1 MLMLIL
7 ILVTSLFSLS
17 KMELIEEALTQGITP
32 AIVVAIYLIIT
43 KIIDN
48 RKENVQ
54 IKLST
59 ELTKSINAISS
70 FLTDITKNIIEKD
83 KDKCKAAIEDTMFS
97 SAMRLINFVSTTII
111 NNHIEANK
119 ENVIANIHNI
129 VNTEFYS
136 VYATLSLYKI
146 NGVKASDALNKDWME
161 IIEKDMFDIVYNS
174 SLSKEDKILTFIN
187 KINLKFQSYVTHM
200 TNVIIK

>member
-17 KMELIEEALTQGITP
+17 QMELIEEALAQGITP

-83 KDKCKAAIEDTMFS
+83 KDKCKAAIEDTIFS

-161 IIEKDMFDIVYNS
+161 IIEKDMFDIVYNN
-174 SLSKEDKILTFIN
+174 SLSKEDKILTFTN

>member
-17 KMELIEEALTQGITP
+17 KMELIKEALAQGITP

-136 VYATLSLYKI
+136 VYATLSLYNI

-174 SLSKEDKILTFIN
+174 SLSKEDKILTFTN

>member
-17 KMELIEEALTQGITP
+17 QMELIEEALAQGITP

-54 IKLST
+54 LKLNA
-59 ELTKSINAISS
+59 ELTKSINSISS
-70 FLTDITKNIIEKD
+70 FLTDITKNIIDKD

-97 SAMRLINFVSTTII
+97 SGMRLINFVSTTII
-111 NNHIEANK
+111 NNHVESNK
-119 ENVIANIHNI
+119 DTVIGNVHNI
-129 VNTEFYS
+129 VNAEFYS

-161 IIEKDMFDIVYNS
+161 IIEKDILDVIYNS
-174 SLSKEDKILTFIN
+174 KLEKEDKILSFTN

-200 TNVIIK
+200 TNTIIR

>member
-17 KMELIEEALTQGITP
+17 KMELIEEALAQGITP

-136 VYATLSLYKI
+136 VYATLFLYKI

-174 SLSKEDKILTFIN
+174 SLSKEDKILTFTN

>member
-17 KMELIEEALTQGITP
+17 KMELIEEALAQGITP

>member
-1 MLMLIL
+1 MLLLIL
-7 ILVTSLFSLS
+7 AASLFSLCQ
-17 KMELIEEALTQGITP
+17 MELIEEALAQGITP

-54 IKLST
+54 LKLSA
-59 ELTKSINAISS
+59 ELTKSINGISS
-70 FLTDITKNIIEKD
+70 FLTDITKNIIDKD

-97 SAMRLINFVSTTII
+97 SGMRLINFVSTTII
-111 NNHIEANK
+111 NNHVEANK
-119 ENVIANIHNI
+119 DTVIGNVHNI
-129 VNTEFYS
+129 VNAEFYS

-161 IIEKDMFDIVYNS
+161 IIEKDILDVIYNS
-174 SLSKEDKILTFIN
+174 KLEKEDKILSFTN

-200 TNVIIK
+200 TNTIIR

>member
-17 KMELIEEALTQGITP
+17 KMELIKEALAQGITP

-48 RKENVQ
+48 RKENIQ

-174 SLSKEDKILTFIN
+174 SLSKEDKILTFTN

>member
-1 MLMLIL
+1 MLLLIL
-7 ILVTSLFSLS
+7 AASLFSLCQ
-17 KMELIEEALTQGITP
+17 MELIEEALAQGITP

-48 RKENVQ
+48 RKENIQ
-54 IKLST
+54 LKLSA
-59 ELTKSINAISS
+59 ELTKSINSISS
-70 FLTDITKNIIEKD
+70 FLTDITKNIIDKD

-97 SAMRLINFVSTTII
+97 SGMRLINFVSTTII
-111 NNHIEANK
+111 NNHVEANK
-119 ENVIANIHNI
+119 DTVIANIHNI
-129 VNTEFYS
+129 VNAEFYS

-161 IIEKDMFDIVYNS
+161 IIEKDILDVIYNS
-174 SLSKEDKILTFIN
+174 KLEKEDKILSFTN

-200 TNVIIK
+200 TNTIIR

>member
-17 KMELIEEALTQGITP
+17 QMELIEEALAQGITP

-97 SAMRLINFVSTTII
+97 SGMRLINFVSTTII

-119 ENVIANIHNI
+119 ENVIGNVHNI
-129 VNTEFYS
+129 VNAEFYS

-161 IIEKDMFDIVYNS
+161 IIEKDILDVIYNS
-174 SLSKEDKILTFIN
+174 KLEKEDKILSFTN

-200 TNVIIK
+200 TNTIIK

>member
-17 KMELIEEALTQGITP
+17 KMELIEEALAQGITP

-59 ELTKSINAISS
+59 ELTKSINVISS

-111 NNHIEANK
+111 NNHIEVNK

-174 SLSKEDKILTFIN
+174 SLSKEDKILTFTN

>member
-17 KMELIEEALTQGITP
+17 QMELIEEALAQGITP

-97 SAMRLINFVSTTII
+97 SGMRLINFVSTTII
-111 NNHIEANK
+111 NNHIEVNK
-119 ENVIANIHNI
+119 ENVIGNVHNI
-129 VNTEFYS
+129 VNAEFYS

-146 NGVKASDALNKDWME
+146 NGVKASNALNKDWME
-161 IIEKDMFDIVYNS
+161 IIEKDILDVIYNS
-174 SLSKEDKILTFIN
+174 KLEKEDKILSFTN

-200 TNVIIK
+200 TNTIIR

>member
-17 KMELIEEALTQGITP
+17 QMELIEEALAQGITP

-83 KDKCKAAIEDTMFS
+83 KDKCKAAIADTMFS

-174 SLSKEDKILTFIN
+174 SLSKEDKILTFTN

>member
-1 MLMLIL
+1 MLLLIL
-7 ILVTSLFSLS
+7 AASLFSLCQ
-17 KMELIEEALTQGITP
+17 MELIEEALAQGITP

-54 IKLST
+54 LKLSA
-59 ELTKSINAISS
+59 ELTKSINSISS
-70 FLTDITKNIIEKD
+70 FLTDITKNIIDKD

-97 SAMRLINFVSTTII
+97 SGMRLINFVSTTII
-111 NNHIEANK
+111 NNHVEANK
-119 ENVIANIHNI
+119 DTVIANIHNI
-129 VNTEFYS
+129 VNAEFYS

-161 IIEKDMFDIVYNS
+161 IIEKDILDVIYNS
-174 SLSKEDKILTFIN
+174 KLEKEDKILSFTN

-200 TNVIIK
+200 TNTIIR

>member
-17 KMELIEEALTQGITP
+17 KMELIEEALAQGITP

-161 IIEKDMFDIVYNS
+161 IIEEDMFDIVYNS
-174 SLSKEDKILTFIN
+174 SLSKEDKILTFTN

>member
-17 KMELIEEALTQGITP
+17 QMELIEEALAQGITP

-97 SAMRLINFVSTTII
+97 SGMRLINFVSTTII
-111 NNHIEANK
+111 NNHVEANK
-119 ENVIANIHNI
+119 DTVIGNVHNI
-129 VNTEFYS
+129 VNAEFYS

-161 IIEKDMFDIVYNS
+161 IIEKDILDVIYNS
-174 SLSKEDKILTFIN
+174 KLEKEDKILSFTN

-200 TNVIIK
+200 TNTIIR

>member
-17 KMELIEEALTQGITP
+17 QMELIEEALAQGITP

-97 SAMRLINFVSTTII
+97 SAMKLINFVSTTII

-174 SLSKEDKILTFIN
+174 SLSKEDKILTFTN

>member
-17 KMELIEEALTQGITP
+17 QMELIEEALAQGITP

-174 SLSKEDKILTFIN
+174 SLSKEDKILTFTN

>member
-1 MLMLIL
+1 MLLLIL
-7 ILVTSLFSLS
+7 AASLFSLCQ
-17 KMELIEEALTQGITP
+17 MELIEEALAQGITP

-54 IKLST
+54 LKLSA
-59 ELTKSINAISS
+59 ELTKSINSISS
-70 FLTDITKNIIEKD
+70 FLTDITKNIIDKD

-97 SAMRLINFVSTTII
+97 SGMRLINFVSTTII
-111 NNHIEANK
+111 NNHVEANK
-119 ENVIANIHNI
+119 DTVIGNVHNI
-129 VNTEFYS
+129 VNAEFYS

-161 IIEKDMFDIVYNS
+161 IIEKDILDVIYNS
-174 SLSKEDKILTFIN
+174 KLEKEDKILSFTN

-200 TNVIIK
+200 TNTIIR

>member
-17 KMELIEEALTQGITP
+17 QMELIEEALAQGITP

-83 KDKCKAAIEDTMFS
+83 KDKCKAAIENTMFS

-136 VYATLSLYKI
+136 VYAILSLYKI
-146 NGVKASDALNKDWME
+146 NGVKASDSLNKDWME
-161 IIEKDMFDIVYNS
+161 IIEKDMFDIIYNS
-174 SLSKEDKILTFIN
+174 SLSKEDKILTFTN

>member
-17 KMELIEEALTQGITP
+17 QMELIEEALAQGITP

-59 ELTKSINAISS
+59 ELTKSINTISS

-174 SLSKEDKILTFIN
+174 SLSKEDKILTFTN